1 MRGETYGINSA
12 AVSKLS
18 LWTRLVRK
26 KKNNSYETN
35 IAGYV
40 FISPWLIG
48 FLLLTLWPI
57 AQSFYLSFT
66 EYSLLADPIWV
77 GTENY
82 KKIFTK
88 DALFGKSLAVTFTF
102 VLFSV
107 PLKLFFSLMV
117 AMLLN
122 RRLKGMNLY
131 RTAIYFPSLIGGS
144 IAVSVLWRNMFGLDG
159 YVNQVLAWFGIQGVG
174 WITNPDTALG
184 TLILLNTWQ
193 FGSTMVIFLA
203 GLKQIPQELYESAS
217 VDGAGRLRKFVNI
230 TLPMLSP
237 VMFFN
242 LVLGVIGSFQ
252 MFTSAFIITKGGPVQ
267 STYMYALFLYEKAFK
282 HYQMGY
288 ASALAWILL
297 AIVAALT
304 ALNFFASRYWV
315 FYEADGGKSK

>member
-1 MRGETYGINSA
+1 M
-12 AVSKLS
+12 K
-18 LWTRLVRK
+18 RK
-26 KKNNSYETN
+26 DNRITHL
-35 IAGYV
+35 AGYV
-40 FISPWLIG
+40 FISPWLLG

-66 EYSLLADPIWV
+66 EYSLLEAPQWTGMD
-77 GTENY
+77 NY
-82 KKIFTK
+82 VNIFTN
-88 DALFGKSLAVTFTF
+88 DSTFTTSLKVTFMF

-117 AMLLN
+117 AMALN
-122 RRLKGMNLY
+122 KSLRGMNIY

-144 IAVSVLWRNMFGLDG
+144 IAVAALWRNMFSLDG
-159 YVNQVLAWFGIQGVG
+159 YVNQVLGWFGIQGVA
-174 WITNPDTALG
+174 WISNPDTSLA

-217 VDGAGRLRKFVNI
+217 VDGAGKTRKFFSI

-242 LVLGVIGSFQ
+242 LVLGIIGSFQ
-252 MFTSAFIITKGGPVQ
+252 TFTSAYIITKGGPIN
-267 STYMYALFLYEKAFK
+267 STYMYAMFLYEKAFK

-297 AIVAALT
+297 VIVALLT
-304 ALNFFASRYWV
+304 IINFAASRYWV
-315 FYEADGGKSK
+315 FYESDGGKAK

>member
-1 MRGETYGINSA
+1 MTAEPLSQTPYEETVKVPGRKRKNKGETN
-12 AVSKLS
+12 L
-18 LWTRLVRK
+18 
-26 KKNNSYETN
+26 
-35 IAGYV
+35 AGYI

-57 AQSFYLSFT
+57 GQSFYLSFT
-66 EYSLLADPIWV
+66 EYSLLEDPVWI
-77 GTENY
+77 GTDNY
-82 KKIFTK
+82 VNIFT
-88 DALFGKSLAVTFTF
+88 DDSTFTKSLSVTFLF
-102 VLFSV
+102 VLISV

-117 AMLLN
+117 AMALSKSI
-122 RRLKGMNLY
+122 RGMNIY

-144 IAVSVLWRNMFGLDG
+144 IAVAALWRNMFGLDG
-159 YVNQVLAWFGIQGVG
+159 YINQVLAWFGIEGVG
-174 WITNPDTALG
+174 WISNPDTSLG

-203 GLKQIPQELYESAS
+203 GLKQVPQELYESAS
-217 VDGAGRLRKFVNI
+217 VDGAGRFRKFISI

-252 MFTSAFIITKGGPVQ
+252 TFTSAFIITKGGPVN

-297 AIVAALT
+297 AIVAVLT
-304 ALNFFASRYWV
+304 VLNFLASRYWV
-315 FYEADGGKSK
+315 FYESDGGKAK